1 MKEPDFDASSLED
14 PDTDAPEPQDA
25 PEETPVEA
33 ERGDVSA
40 DSDTGTAEEEND
52 PENSDGSTLERHEDE
67 VLYVKRGSLRRRPK
81 YGVFGV
87 IGGLIGLIVAWY
99 RASRAIP
106 ADQDYTRIDRP
117 SCSWGSAYP
126 WGSSSRSRSRC
137 FSTAANSPQPQFMGR

>member
-40 DSDTGTAEEEND
+40 DSDTGPADEEND

-87 IGGLIGLIVAWY
+87 IGGLIGLIVGLVLAQVG
-99 RASRAIP
+99 AIP
-106 ADQDYTRIDRP
+106 ADQDYTRIDLSIVLVGIGVPVGILISLAIALFLDR
-117 SCSWGSAYP
+117 
-126 WGSSSRSRSRC
+126 RK
-137 FSTAANSPQPQFMGR
+137 

>member
-87 IGGLIGLIVAWY
+87 IGGLIGLIVGLVLAQVG
-99 RASRAIP
+99 AIP
-106 ADQDYTRIDRP
+106 ADQDYTRIDLSIVLVGIGVPVGILISLAIALFLDR
-117 SCSWGSAYP
+117 
-126 WGSSSRSRSRC
+126 RK
-137 FSTAANSPQPQFMGR
+137 